1 MKDNRENQIEGLL
14 LSFHNAQ
21 QKVISQGKFLHP
33 GADITFSQWV
43 ALGVVEKNKKCSI
56 DEISRALHVSSS
68 AATQLVNCLQKK
80 GFVAKKVGIN
90 DRRVSAVE
98 LSLKAKKLF
107 NSIKKTKIKH
117 MQKLFSNF
125 SDRELKTFVSLIK
138 KLTVGI

>member
-1 MKDNRENQIEGLL
+1 MKNSRENQIEGLL

-33 GADITFSQWV
+33 WADITFSQWV

-56 DEISRALHVSSS
+56 DEISKALHVSSS
-68 AATQLVNCLQKK
+68 AATQLVNCLQRK
-80 GFVAKKVGIN
+80 GFVARKVGIN

-107 NSIKKTKIKH
+107 NSMKKKKTKHIKN
-117 MQKLFSNF
+117 LFSNF
-125 SDRELKTFVSLIK
+125 NDRELKIFVFLIK
-138 KLTVGI
+138 KITVSI

>member
-1 MKDNRENQIEGLL
+1 MKNNREKQIESLL

-21 QKVISQGKFLHP
+21 QKVISSGKFLHP

-43 ALGVVEKNKKCSI
+43 ALDVVEKNKRCSI
-56 DEISRALHVSSS
+56 DEISKALHVSSS

-80 GFVAKKVGIN
+80 GFVERKIGLN

-107 NSIKKTKIKH
+107 NSIKKRKTKH
-117 MQKLFSNF
+117 MKKLFSNF
-125 SDRELKTFVSLIK
+125 NDRELKTFVFLIK